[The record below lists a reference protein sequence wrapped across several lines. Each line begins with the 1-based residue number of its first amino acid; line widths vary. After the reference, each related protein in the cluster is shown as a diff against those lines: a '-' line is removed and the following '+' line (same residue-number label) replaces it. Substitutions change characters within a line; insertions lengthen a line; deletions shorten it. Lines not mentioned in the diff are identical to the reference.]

1 MKKTLVA
8 LAALASA
15 SAFAQSSVTLY
26 GVLDASIENVK
37 GTQSVTRVSSDN
49 LATSRLG
56 FKGTEDIGGGLKA
69 NFVLETAVKTDTG
82 ANGNVD
88 SKFGNTVRFFDRA
101 AWVGL
106 SSNYGDLRL
115 GRQDSSIG
123 AIAGNSAI
131 LGAQAYD
138 DLKIAKTLAGDEF
151 RRVDNA
157 ITYVLPKLVDGL
169 SAQVQYSTAA
179 VGTAGTATTPGTAG
193 TETAGVDTGKAYGL
207 SAQYVAGPLGLGL
220 GYITAKENAT
230 GTQDAQGV
238 LVYGSYD
245 FGLTKVT
252 AYFEQD
258 EKDSKTDK
266 LSVAGLK
273 AAVPFSA
280 DFTLTAGVS
289 QVKNSA
295 YTKDADAL
303 IIAVKGQYNLSKR
316 TALYGLLTSV
326 DNDSNATLGLATTAA
341 GKSSHGI
348 AFGVRHAF

>member
-69 NFVLETAVKTDTG
+69 NFVLEHAVKVDTG
-82 ANGNVD
+82 AQGNVT
-88 SKFGNTVRFFDRA
+88 SAGAGVRFFDRA

-169 SAQVQYSTAA
+169 SAQVQYTTAAGTSAA
-179 VGTAGTATTPGTAG
+179 VGA
-193 TETAGVDTGKAYGL
+193 ETAGVDTGKAYGL

-220 GYITAKENAT
+220 GYINAKENTT
-230 GTQDAQGV
+230 GTQEAQGV

-245 FGLTKVT
+245 FGLAKVT
-252 AYFEQD
+252 AYYEQD
-258 EKDSKTDK
+258 DKDSKAEK

-273 AAVPFSA
+273 AAVPFSK

-289 QVKNSA
+289 QVSNSA

-303 IIAVKGQYNLSKR
+303 IIAVKGQYSLSKR

>member
-26 GVLDASIENVK
+26 GVVDVSVENVK

-49 LATSRLG
+49 LASSRLG
-56 FKGTEDIGGGLKA
+56 FKGTEDLGDGLKA
-69 NFVLETAVKTDTG
+69 NFVLESAVKVDTG
-82 ANGNVD
+82 ANGG
-88 SKFGNTVRFFDRA
+88 STTRFFDRA

-169 SAQVQYSTAA
+169 SAQVQYTTAA
-179 VGTAGTATTPGTAG
+179 GTSAAAG

-220 GYITAKENAT
+220 GYISAKENTT

-252 AYFEQD
+252 AYYEQD
-258 EKDSKTDK
+258 DKDSKADK

-273 AAVPFSA
+273 AAVPFSK

-289 QVKNSA
+289 QVKNSGYA
-295 YTKDADAL
+295 KDADAL
-303 IIAVKGQYNLSKR
+303 IIALKGQYNLSKR

-326 DNDSNATLGLATTAA
+326 DNDNTASLGLATTAA
-341 GKSSHGI
+341 GKSSHGL